1 MFKPVQTL
9 SRRLFKSNKG
19 RNIVAVLAIIL
30 TTLMFTTL
38 FVLSQSMSKNLVE
51 MTFRQTGYDAQISF
65 KSITTEQVH
74 LIASHPDVAEIG
86 ESIILGLAENKELAG
101 RQVEIRWGDNSY
113 AEHSFA
119 MPDVGS
125 LPQKADEIALD
136 TLVLDRLNIPHELG
150 QTITLQWRKDLTG
163 DEILTST
170 FKLCGYW
177 EGNQSVYASMAWVS
191 RDYAKEMT
199 NGIDGNIQG
208 QLLGTHMAQV
218 NLFRDNQ
225 IEADIQTILSDT
237 GLTGLKYNVNLAYSS
252 EIGATALQ
260 ENIPMYLGM
269 ILVFLAGYLIIYNIF
284 QISVTADI
292 QFYGKLKTLGTT
304 KKQLK
309 RLIYGQANRLCLIA
323 IPLGLG
329 FGYLLGAVLVP
340 VLVGTIS
347 THAVVAV
354 NWSVFVGSALF
365 AWITVIFSCLRP
377 ARLAGKVSPIEALRY
392 NDTSTSIRKK
402 AKKGQREASLSGM
415 AWANLGRNK
424 KRTVTVICSLTLGL
438 VLLSCFY
445 AKNVSF
451 DIEKYLSAL
460 TIADFEL
467 SDATDEDFIGGY
479 NPYGNT
485 LNNDLISSVETL
497 DGLEKAGY
505 LYSHQLN
512 WDMDVQTVQNLKD
525 FCTSGL
531 FDYIENYAPDTARAI
546 RDAAMSEKVDTV
558 MYGLEGIPLETI
570 VQEQYLFSGT
580 YNADEFATGN
590 YVLAIGPA
598 SEKEEF
604 ENGTALPTAS
614 VGEAVTIEGQQY
626 TVMAVVYPVN
636 SIEYG
641 ALETGVG
648 NGFNLGF
655 ILPAD
660 TFRELWPDN
669 TLRKLFFNVA
679 DEEIDATQKML
690 DSYMENVDSGLPV
703 TSRKTMIEQYK
714 SETRSSAVMGNTISV
729 VIALVGILNFVNS
742 MVTAIVSRRKEFA
755 MIQSIGM
762 TKRQLRKMLIL
773 EGLYYM
779 GITLITSYIVSALA
793 VGIGV
798 RAMVA
803 EGYSTFHF
811 TLMPLVICTPILL
824 IFAILIPY
832 MCFKNLEK
840 KSIVERLRET
850 GE

>member
-1 MFKPVQTL
+1 MFKPIKTL
-9 SRRLFKSNKG
+9 SKRLFKQKRG

-51 MTFRQTGYDAQISF
+51 MTFRQTGYNAQVSF
-65 KSITTEQVH
+65 KSITDEQVK

-101 RQVEIRWGDNSY
+101 RQVEIRWGDDSY

-119 MPDVGS
+119 MPDTGT
-125 LPQKADEIALD
+125 LPQAADEIALD
-136 TLVLDRLNIPHELG
+136 TLVLDRLGIPHELG
-150 QTITLQWRKDLTG
+150 QTVTLQWRKDLSG
-163 DEILTST
+163 NEILSST

-191 RDYAKEMT
+191 RDYAEEMT
-199 NGIDGNIQG
+199 NGVDGNAQG

-237 GLTGLKYNVNLAYSS
+237 GLTDLTYNVNLAYSS
-252 EIGATALQ
+252 EISTTALQ
-260 ENIPMYLGM
+260 ENIPMYFGM

-309 RLIYGQANRLCLIA
+309 RLIYGQANRLCLIG
-323 IPLGLG
+323 IPIGLLL
-329 FGYLLGAVLVP
+329 GYLFGAVLVP

-347 THAVVAV
+347 NRAVVAV
-354 NWSVFVGSALF
+354 NPIIFIGSALF
-365 AWITVIFSCLRP
+365 AWLTVVFSCLRP

-392 NDTSTSIRKK
+392 NDTSTSIKKK
-402 AKKGQREASLSGM
+402 AKKGQWGASLSGM

-445 AKNVSF
+445 AKNASF
-451 DIEKYLSAL
+451 DMEKYLSAL

-467 SDATDEDFIGGY
+467 SDATDGDFIGGY

-485 LNNDLISSVETL
+485 LNDDLISKVETL
-497 DGLEKAGY
+497 DGLEKMGH
-505 LYSHQLN
+505 LYSHQLS
-512 WDMDVQTVQNLKD
+512 WDMDTQTVQNLKD
-525 FCTSGL
+525 FCSSDL
-531 FDYIENYAPDTARAI
+531 FADIAGYAPDVAQATQDAI
-546 RDAAMSEKVDTV
+546 TSEKVDTV
-558 MYGLEGIPLETI
+558 MYGLDGIPLETI
-570 VQEQYLFSGT
+570 VQKQYLLAGT

-598 SEKEEF
+598 AEKEEF
-604 ENGTALPTAS
+604 ENGTVLPTAS
-614 VGEAVTIEGQQY
+614 VGATVTIEGWQY

-641 ALETGVG
+641 ALETGAG
-648 NGFNLGF
+648 TDFNLGF

-669 TLRKLFFNVA
+669 TIRKLFFNVA
-679 DEEIDATQKML
+679 DEEIDTAQKML
-690 DSYMENVDSGLPV
+690 DDYTENVDSGLPV

-762 TKRQLRKMLIL
+762 TKRQLRKMLIM
-773 EGLYYM
+773 EGLDYA
-779 GITLITSYIVSALA
+779 GLTLIASYIISVLA

-811 TLMPLVICTPILL
+811 TLMPLVICTPILI

-832 MCFKNLEK
+832 LCFKNLEK
-840 KSIVERLRET
+840 QSIVERLRATE
-850 GE
+850 

>member
-1 MFKPVQTL
+1 MFNPIQTL
-9 SRRLFKSNKG
+9 SRRLFKTNKG

-65 KSITTEQVH
+65 KSITTEQVD

-101 RQVEIRWGDNSY
+101 RQVEIRWGDSSY

-119 MPDVGS
+119 MPDVGT
-125 LPQKADEIALD
+125 LPQAADEIALD
-136 TLVLDRLNIPHELG
+136 TLVLDRLGIPHELG
-150 QTITLQWRKDLTG
+150 QTVTLQWRKDLSG
-163 DEILTST
+163 DEVLTST
-170 FKLCGYW
+170 FMLCGYW

-191 RDYAKEMT
+191 RDYAGEMT
-199 NGIDGNIQG
+199 NGVDGNAQG

-225 IEADIQTILSDT
+225 IEADIQTILFDT

-252 EIGATALQ
+252 EISTTALQ
-260 ENIPMYLGM
+260 ENIPMYFGM

-309 RLIYGQANRLCLIA
+309 RLIYGQANRLCLIG
-323 IPLGLG
+323 IPIGLV
-329 FGYLLGAVLVP
+329 FGYLLGAALVP

-347 THAVVAV
+347 TRTVVAV
-354 NWSVFVGSALF
+354 NPVIFIGSALF
-365 AWITVIFSCLRP
+365 AWLTVVFSCLRP

-392 NDTSTSIRKK
+392 NDTSTSIKK
-402 AKKGQREASLSGM
+402 KTKKGQWGASLSGM
-415 AWANLGRNK
+415 AWANLGRNR

-445 AKNVSF
+445 AKNASF
-451 DIEKYLSAL
+451 DMEKYLSAL

-467 SDATDEDFIGGY
+467 SDATDGDFIGGY

-485 LNNDLISSVETL
+485 LNDDLISSVETL
-497 DGLEKAGY
+497 DGLEKTGY
-505 LYSHQLN
+505 LYSHQLS
-512 WDMDVQTVQNLKD
+512 WDMDGQTVQNLKD
-525 FCTSGL
+525 FCSSDL
-531 FDYIENYAPDTARAI
+531 FSYIAGYAPDVAQATQDAI
-546 RDAAMSEKVDTV
+546 TSETVDTV
-558 MYGLEGIPLETI
+558 MYGLDGIPLETI
-570 VQEQYLFSGT
+570 VQKQYLLAGT

-598 SEKEEF
+598 AEKEEF
-604 ENGTALPTAS
+604 ENGTVLPTAS
-614 VGEAVTIEGQQY
+614 VGATVTIEGRQY

-641 ALETGVG
+641 AMETGAG
-648 NGFNLGF
+648 TGFNLGF

-679 DEEIDATQKML
+679 DEEIEAAQKML
-690 DSYMENVDSGLPV
+690 DDYTENVDSGLPV

-773 EGLYYM
+773 EGLDYA
-779 GITLITSYIVSALA
+779 GITLIASYVISVLA

-811 TLMPLVICTPILL
+811 TLMPLVICTPIL
-824 IFAILIPY
+824 ITFAILIPY
-832 MCFKNLEK
+832 ICFKNLEK
-840 KSIVERLRET
+840 QSIVERLRAT
-850 GE
+850 D